1 MERVREVSLPR
12 YTEAGAR
19 LAMKWKVAAILSTCV
34 VGVLLIGIFIYAHMT
49 GALGLHGFDSG
60 ALVTQVKQ
68 LHQLVTVKYG
78 IQDVVGLR
86 EPKVPFGEESI
97 LLMVKGEAIAGV
109 DLSAIRPRDVRYVGK
124 RAVVITLPHAKI
136 FDAILDEKQ
145 TKVWDRH
152 ITWWTPWVPYDP
164 DLEHKARLQAVEDVR
179 HAALNMGILD
189 QAQRNAETSIREF
202 LGALDVKATFKTQSL
217 D

>member
-1 MERVREVSLPR
+1 MRQISLPR
-12 YTEAGAR
+12 YTETTTKF
-19 LAMKWKVAAILSTCV
+19 AMNWKIATV
-34 VGVLLIGIFIYAHMT
+34 VSSCAVLILLIGIFKYAHI
-49 GALGLHGFDSG
+49 AGLFGVHRLEPDV
-60 ALVTQVKQ
+60 LMTQVKQ

-86 EPKVPFGEESI
+86 EAKIPFGEESI
-97 LLMVKGEAIAGV
+97 LLMVKGEALAGV
-109 DLSAIRPRDVRYVGK
+109 DLSAITPRDVRYLDQ
-124 RAVVITLPHAKI
+124 RAVVLTLPHAKI

-164 DLEHKARLQAVEDVR
+164 DLEHRARLQALDDVR
-179 HAALNMGILD
+179 NAALNMGILD
-189 QAQRNAETSIREF
+189 QAQRNAESSIRAF
-202 LGALDVKATFKTQSL
+202 LGALDVKATFKTRSL